1 MSASTIVNCFKK
13 VGFIR
18 EADVTVEPQEA
29 GFDLIL
35 ECMRK
40 LPAELNSDIFV
51 SCDNDVETS
60 GLLIDQDIVS
70 LHLVP
75 DDHEEI
81 EESCVWCNRTI
92 AKVCHI
98 HRQYR
103 VNSNLIPTTTNRT
116 HP

>member
-18 EADVTVEPQEA
+18 EADVTLEPQEA

-35 ECMRK
+35 ERMRK
-40 LPAELNSDIFV
+40 YIEIPAELNSDIFM

-60 GLLIDQDIVS
+60 GLLSDQDIVS
-70 LHLVP
+70 PHLVP

-81 EESCVWCNRTI
+81 EES
-92 AKVCHI
+92 
-98 HRQYR
+98 
-103 VNSNLIPTTTNRT
+103 SPTVSTNDAFGAIELLQRY
-116 HP
+116 P